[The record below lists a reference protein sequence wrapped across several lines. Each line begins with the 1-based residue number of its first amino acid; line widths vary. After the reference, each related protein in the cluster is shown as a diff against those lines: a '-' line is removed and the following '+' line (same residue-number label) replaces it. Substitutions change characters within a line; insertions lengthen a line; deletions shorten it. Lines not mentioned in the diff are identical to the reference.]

1 MADVSGFTAVSDG
14 LAAAVA
20 AVAPSVVRVEARRR
34 GNASGIA
41 WSADGLVL
49 ASDHTVQRDDG
60 LRVGLPSGE
69 TVAATLVG
77 RDPST
82 DLALLR
88 AEATLTPP
96 AWAEAD
102 TLAVG
107 HLVLS
112 VGRHDREAQAAAGI
126 VSRRSGAWR
135 TAAGGRVEAF
145 VETEIRVY
153 PGFSGSALVDG
164 HGRVAGLNT
173 SHFGRRS
180 SLALPVATLRRV
192 AEMIAA
198 HGRVPHGFLGVAT
211 QPVQF
216 RDGQTGLIVLDV
228 TADGPAAAAG
238 VLVGDILVGLGDHP
252 ISGPHDLVAALAEA
266 AGQARDVRIVRGGE
280 EQTLHATIGTR

>member
-1 MADVSGFTAVSDG
+1 MPDLTAFTQFSDG
-14 LAAAVA
+14 LASAVA
-20 AVAPSVVRVEARRR
+20 HVAPSVVRVEARRR
-34 GNASGIA
+34 GNASGLA

-49 ASDHTVQRDDG
+49 ASDHTVQRDDE

-88 AEATLTPP
+88 AEADLTPP
-96 AWAEAD
+96 EWAGAE

-126 VSRRSGAWR
+126 VARRGGSWR
-135 TAAGGRVEAF
+135 TPAGGRVEAY
-145 VETEIRVY
+145 VETELRVY
-153 PGFSGSALVDG
+153 RGFSGSALVDA

-173 SHFGRRS
+173 SHFGRMA
-180 SLALPVATLRRV
+180 SLALPVETLKRV
-192 AEMIAA
+192 AGALLA

-211 QPVQF
+211 QPVRL
-216 RDGQTGLIVLDV
+216 RDGRAGLVVLDV
-228 TADGPAAAAG
+228 TEGGPAEAAG
-238 VLVGDILVGLGDHP
+238 VLVGDVVVAVGEVEVG
-252 ISGPHDLVAALAEA
+252 GPHDLVAALAGA
-266 AGQARDVRIVRGGE
+266 AGQTRSVRIVRGGE
-280 EQTLHATIGTR
+280 EQTLDAVVGTR